1 MKRERG
7 REKGR
12 RESSPVQRECESHTH
27 IVIDQERPSTWTA
40 AKQHLEHRKDGK
52 GAVAHTQASAPG
64 TGEEGGIGSEPG
76 LVAAAAGTRARPV
89 AAVGWFRD

>member
-12 RESSPVQRECESHTH
+12 RESSPVQRECESHTQ
-27 IVIDQERPSTWTA
+27 IDRERPSTWTA
-40 AKQHLEHRKDGK
+40 AKQRTEHEWGRK
-52 GAVAHTQASAPG
+52 GAVTQASAPG